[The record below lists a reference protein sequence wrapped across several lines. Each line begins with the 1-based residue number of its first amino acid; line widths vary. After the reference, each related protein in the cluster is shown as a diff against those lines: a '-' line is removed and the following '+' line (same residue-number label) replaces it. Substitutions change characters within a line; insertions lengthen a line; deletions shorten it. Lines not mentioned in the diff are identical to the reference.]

1 MSHLRLSE
9 SKTQSVESIEES
21 LRSFRLN
28 DETEKENDDK
38 ENDETENDEIEK
50 DEKEKYKTENDKSEN
65 DEKEND
71 KTEND
76 VSEIVTHTKKV
87 LRSFFSCLFRLFF
100 GQHSVNKKTTID
112 NSFPIELSENKLE
125 IL

>member
-28 DETEKENDDK
+28 KETEKENDDK
-38 ENDETENDEIEK
+38 KNDETANDETE
-50 DEKEKYKTENDKSEN
+50 T
-65 DEKEND
+65 EKEND

-76 VSEIVTHTKKV
+76 VSEIVSHTKKFLEV
-87 LRSFFSCLFRLFF
+87 FF
-100 GQHSVNKKTTID
+100 GQFFEQHSVNKTKTTID
-112 NSFPIELSENKLE
+112 NSFPIELSKNKLE

>member
-28 DETEKENDDK
+28 DDD
-38 ENDETENDEIEK
+38 
-50 DEKEKYKTENDKSEN
+50 KEKYKTENDETEN
-65 DEKEND
+65 DDKEIDKTEKDE
-71 KTEND
+71 TEND
-76 VSEIVTHTKKV
+76 VSEIVTHTKTF
-87 LRSFFSCLFRLFF
+87 LEDFFSCLFRQFF

>member
-28 DETEKENDDK
+28 KETEKENDDK
-38 ENDETENDEIEK
+38 ENDETANDE
-50 DEKEKYKTENDKSEN
+50 TET
-65 DEKEND
+65 EKEND

-76 VSEIVTHTKKV
+76 VSEIVTRTKKFLEV
-87 LRSFFSCLFRLFF
+87 FFLSFWTVF
-100 GQHSVNKKTTID
+100 
-112 NSFPIELSENKLE
+112 
-125 IL
+125 

>member
-28 DETEKENDDK
+28 DNGKEND
-38 ENDETENDEIEK
+38 
-50 DEKEKYKTENDKSEN
+50 KTENDKTEN
-65 DEKEND
+65 DKTENDNKENDYKEND

-76 VSEIVTHTKKV
+76 VSEIVSHTKKF
-87 LRSFFSCLFRLFF
+87 LSF
-100 GQHSVNKKTTID
+100 
-112 NSFPIELSENKLE
+112 
-125 IL
+125 

>member
-9 SKTQSVESIEES
+9 SKTQSVEFIEES

-28 DETEKENDDK
+28 DDDK
-38 ENDETENDEIEK
+38 
-50 DEKEKYKTENDKSEN
+50 EN

-76 VSEIVTHTKKV
+76 ETEKYKTENDETENDDKEIDKTEKDETENDVSEIVTHTKTF
-87 LRSFFSCLFRLFF
+87 LEDFFSCLFRQFF

>member
-9 SKTQSVESIEES
+9 SKTQSVEFIEES

-28 DETEKENDDK
+28 DDDK
-38 ENDETENDEIEK
+38 
-50 DEKEKYKTENDKSEN
+50 EN

-76 VSEIVTHTKKV
+76 ETEKYKTENDETEKDKTKNDVSEIVTHTKKFSKV
-87 LRSFFSCLFRLFF
+87 FFLSFWTVF
-100 GQHSVNKKTTID
+100 
-112 NSFPIELSENKLE
+112 
-125 IL
+125 